1 MMLWLRRIAYTI
13 WGCLVAA
20 LVFAIT
26 YRIATVGWDGFIA
39 PALKMSQ
46 QESATNRH

>member
-1 MMLWLRRIAYTI
+1 MRIWLRRIAYSL
-13 WGCLVAA
+13 WGCFVAA
-20 LVFAIT
+20 LVIAIT

-46 QESATNRH
+46 KESAANRH